1 MVNRKIHKTAF
12 IQKGTDSMI
21 PTITQKNVHIF
32 LPYKIAKIAFQ
43 IAKTDGIPITK
54 AIEKFYKSKTAKL
67 LEDESTK
74 LWQSGWV
81 GLYRTYK
88 DESDE

>member
-1 MVNRKIHKTAF
+1 
-12 IQKGTDSMI
+12 MI
-21 PTITQKNVHIF
+21 LEITQKNVHIF
-32 LPYKIAKIAFQ
+32 FPYKIAKVAAQ
-43 IAKTDGIPITK
+43 IAKTDGIPISK
-54 AIEKFYKSKTAKL
+54 AVEKFYKSKTAKL

-81 GLYRTYK
+81 GPYRTYK

>member
-1 MVNRKIHKTAF
+1 
-12 IQKGTDSMI
+12 MI
-21 PTITQKNVHIF
+21 PAITQKNVHIF